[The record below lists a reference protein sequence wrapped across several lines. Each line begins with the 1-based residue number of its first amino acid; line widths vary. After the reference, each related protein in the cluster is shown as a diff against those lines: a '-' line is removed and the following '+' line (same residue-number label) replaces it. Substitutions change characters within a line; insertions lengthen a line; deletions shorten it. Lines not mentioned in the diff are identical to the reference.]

1 MRLCVQQQSCTTF
14 GDMVFSFDSILAFWM
29 RDWLDYKYTYIDDG
43 RSIRLYY
50 PTRSKH
56 SKAKWW
62 IGFFYYVFRCQQ
74 FYVHS
79 IILLFFYRRI
89 LLFFSSH
96 FWIIVFAL
104 LLLNT
109 SMCWHY
115 RFAFYNWFFLQSE
128 IRQEY
133 TTPAFLFIYDF
144 RCVVNMLECHPN
156 CKTECASLFI
166 YFFFCIKN
174 SMQVFSWMF
183 FVGSLIFGSLVP
195 AQTITLNSICILCIV
210 ERKILHFFFSR
221 LPFITMLLVW
231 MRPCKDTTFQ
241 KREFSYSYH
250 RSFHHSHKTYI

>member
-1 MRLCVQQQSCTTF
+1 
-14 GDMVFSFDSILAFWM
+14 MVFSFDSILAFWM

-79 IILLFFYRRI
+79 IILLFFLSTYI
-89 LLFFSSH
+89 FFSSH

-133 TTPAFLFIYDF
+133 TTLAFLFIYDF

-156 CKTECASLFI
+156 CKTECVSLFI
-166 YFFFCIKN
+166 YFFASKIQCRYLVECFLLGFSYLEVWFRLKPLRWIPYAYCVSLREIFCI
-174 SMQVFSWMF
+174 F
-183 FVGSLIFGSLVP
+183 SLV
-195 AQTITLNSICILCIV
+195 
-210 ERKILHFFFSR
+210 
-221 LPFITMLLVW
+221 
-231 MRPCKDTTFQ
+231 
-241 KREFSYSYH
+241 Y
-250 RSFHHSHKTYI
+250 RS